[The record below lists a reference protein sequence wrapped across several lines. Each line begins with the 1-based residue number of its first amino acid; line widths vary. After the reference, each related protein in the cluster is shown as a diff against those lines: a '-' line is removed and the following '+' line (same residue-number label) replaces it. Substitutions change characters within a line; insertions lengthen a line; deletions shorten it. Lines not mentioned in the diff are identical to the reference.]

1 MLGGNHGFAS
11 PWPLTVHFPW
21 PLTGGR
27 QNSAIVSAPAPR
39 LGVGLA
45 LRWRRAARGEEK
57 LTEPGRFSMRKPYGE
72 RMVII
77 HPLDRQG
84 NTVAASAHKVV
95 REGRR
100 QVRPHENAPVPTR
113 AIPAFARVQRTLMLF
128 AYQRCD
134 PRVGGHETIGR
145 WVRASEYLASSHRCF
160 FPPSGCPSRAPTGA
174 HSGPATPKFGRRPP
188 SPPDVITLVCA
199 PWKNPGPRCPAP
211 FWTPHSRGPAFKG
224 ASAQGHRP
232 VWNDTRKRTVPKKAA
247 RTGASVCTTQRGPRG
262 PRRRLRWRP
271 PRRRAAGASLSV
283 CRPCHPPRTGR

>member
-11 PWPLTVHFPW
+11 PWPLTVHSPW

-145 WVRASEYLASSHRCF
+145 RVRASEHLASCHRCS
-160 FPPSGCPSRAPTGA
+160 FPAVWLPE
-174 HSGPATPKFGRRPP
+174 P
-188 SPPDVITLVCA
+188 SP
-199 PWKNPGPRCPAP
+199 
-211 FWTPHSRGPAFKG
+211 RGG
-224 ASAQGHRP
+224 AY
-232 VWNDTRKRTVPKKAA
+232 
-247 RTGASVCTTQRGPRG
+247 
-262 PRRRLRWRP
+262 
-271 PRRRAAGASLSV
+271 
-283 CRPCHPPRTGR
+283 RPCNSKIR